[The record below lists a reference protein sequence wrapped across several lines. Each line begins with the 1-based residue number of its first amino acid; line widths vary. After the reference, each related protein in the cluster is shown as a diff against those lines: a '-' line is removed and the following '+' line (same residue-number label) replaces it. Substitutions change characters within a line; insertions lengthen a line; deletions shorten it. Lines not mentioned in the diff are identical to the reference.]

1 MTITINAQGSERKR
15 LVQCISQWLGCEPN
29 YLGAPTFSYQVD
41 YFTIEKN
48 GSLTF
53 DDGADSEVIER
64 LLQHI
69 YDEGFDIDQSHTE
82 DEEEPTQVCVS
93 LPRSQ
98 FTDSGL
104 ENLKAILT
112 AKGRLIQKAL
122 GVRSLPIEVTEEKVS
137 FPWFSEAPTPEELS
151 SYEMFICK
159 LCEMAGNQKRITA
172 REKTVDNEK
181 YAFRCFLLRLGFI
194 GAEHKQS
201 RKILLRNLTGSSA
214 FKASQPKKVELC
226 D

>member
-1 MTITINAQGSERKR
+1 M
-15 LVQCISQWLGCEPN
+15 
-29 YLGAPTFSYQVD
+29 SYQVD

-69 YDEGFDIDQSHTE
+69 YDEGFDIVQSHTI
-82 DEEEPTQVCVS
+82 DAEETNQVCISMSRS
-93 LPRSQ
+93 L
-98 FTDSGL
+98 FTDSSL

-112 AKGRLIQKAL
+112 AKGGLIQKAL
-122 GVRSLPIEVTEEKVS
+122 GVRSLPIEVTEEKVA
-137 FPWFSEAPTPEELS
+137 FPWFSEEPTPEELS
-151 SYEMFICK
+151 AYEMFICK

-194 GAEHKQS
+194 GAEHKQT
-201 RKILLRNLTGSSA
+201 RKILLRNLSGSSA
-214 FKASQPKKVELC
+214 FKGGQPKEVESC
-226 D
+226 E